1 MTSIAIFDTL
11 QHEFPEPGQIHVGK
25 ATRIVGET
33 ATQFLLKTQLVQ
45 GQPFLIQTQKCMM
58 KQGFQKASSPGSM
71 KRMACDLVFSVH
83 DSEFF
88 DWIEK
93 LESFCVDYL
102 FQNQKLWFQTDLS
115 VEDVE
120 NLFVSPFKIFKSSK
134 TYQLRCHITDLGQS
148 LKIFDAEKRPISY
161 DETFQTDAP
170 VVGILEVVGIRCS
183 QKHFQIDIE
192 LKQLLQLPNKTREE
206 EVACLIQ
213 GGPEQATS
221 FAQGATTLA
230 QGATTL
236 AQEADTLAKGA
247 TTFTQE
253 ATTLA
258 QGATTFT
265 QEATTLAQGATTFTQ
280 GATTVAQGADTVAE
294 GAALLLPE
302 AALLLPEAALL
313 LPEAALLL
321 PEAQGLPV
329 LPEAVQQVLQEA
341 SSSVHEADDDSG
353 NVEETVSDE
362 PYREVDD
369 DNEDLPK
376 DNDELYARVL
386 EKAKMARDLGVLN
399 YLESKKIGNTQLF
412 LDKMGSSN

>member
-1 MTSIAIFDTL
+1 
-11 QHEFPEPGQIHVGK
+11 
-25 ATRIVGET
+25 
-33 ATQFLLKTQLVQ
+33 
-45 GQPFLIQTQKCMM
+45 
-58 KQGFQKASSPGSM
+58 
-71 KRMACDLVFSVH
+71 VFSVH

-213 GGPEQATS
+213 GGPEQATTFAKEADS
-221 FAQGATTLA
+221 LAQEADTVAKEADTFAQGATT
-230 QGATTL
+230 
-236 AQEADTLAKGA
+236 
-247 TTFTQE
+247 F
-253 ATTLA
+253 
-258 QGATTFT
+258 
-265 QEATTLAQGATTFTQ
+265 
-280 GATTVAQGADTVAE
+280 AQGADTVAK
-294 GAALLLPE
+294 E
-302 AALLLPEAALL
+302 AALLLPEARNA
-313 LPEAALLL
+313 LPEAK
-321 PEAQGLPV
+321 GLPV

-341 SSSVHEADDDSG
+341 GSSVHEADDDSG

-362 PYREVDD
+362 PYRGLDD
-369 DNEDLPK
+369 ENEDLPK
-376 DNDELYARVL
+376 DNDELYAHVL

-412 LDKMGSSN
+412 LDEMGSSN

>member
-1 MTSIAIFDTL
+1 MLTKCIMTSIAIFDTL
-11 QHEFPEPGQIHVGK
+11 QHDFPEPGQIHVGK

-161 DETFQTDAP
+161 DETFHTDTP

-192 LKQLLQLPNKTREE
+192 LKQLLQLPTKNREE

-213 GGPEQATS
+213 GGPLSAISEQATS
-221 FAQGATTLA
+221 L
-230 QGATTL
+230 L
-236 AQEADTLAKGA
+236 P
-247 TTFTQE
+247 E
-253 ATTLA
+253 ATSLLP
-258 QGATTFT
+258 
-265 QEATTLAQGATTFTQ
+265 EATS
-280 GATTVAQGADTVAE
+280 
-294 GAALLLPE
+294 LLPE
-302 AALLLPEAALL
+302 AALAKQLLPEATSL
-313 LPEAALLL
+313 LPEASSLL
-321 PEAQGLPV
+321 PEATSDLPEATSV
-329 LPEAVQQVLQEA
+329 LPEAGLSMPEAGLSEAEQQLLE
-341 SSSVHEADDDSG
+341 EADDNSG
-353 NVEETVSDE
+353 NVEETVSLE
-362 PYREVDD
+362 E

-386 EKAKMARDLGVLN
+386 EKAMMARDLGVLN

-412 LDKMGSSN
+412 LDKMGSSK

>member
-1 MTSIAIFDTL
+1 MLTKCIMTSIAIFDTL

-221 FAQGATTLA
+221 FAQGATSFA
-230 QGATTL
+230 QG
-236 AQEADTLAKGA
+236 
-247 TTFTQE
+247 
-253 ATTLA
+253 
-258 QGATTFT
+258 
-265 QEATTLAQGATTFTQ
+265 ATTLAQGATTFTQ
-280 GATTVAQGADTVAE
+280 GATTFTQGATTFTQEADTLAQGATTFTQEADTLAQGADTLAQGADTVAE
-294 GAALLLPE
+294 G
-302 AALLLPEAALL
+302 AALL

-341 SSSVHEADDDSG
+341 GSSVHEADDDSG

>member
-45 GQPFLIQTQKCMM
+45 GKPFLIQTQKCMM

-230 QGATTL
+230 QGATSF
-236 AQEADTLAKGA
+236 AQG
-247 TTFTQE
+247 

-258 QGATTFT
+258 QGATT
-265 QEATTLAQGATTFTQ
+265 LAQGADTLAKEATTFTQ
-280 GATTVAQGADTVAE
+280 GADTLAKEATTVAQGADTVAK
-294 GAALLLPE
+294 E
-302 AALLLPEAALL
+302 ADTVAKEAALL

-341 SSSVHEADDDSG
+341 GSSVHEADDDSG

-362 PYREVDD
+362 PYRELDD

-386 EKAKMARDLGVLN
+386 EKANMARDLGVLN

>member
-1 MTSIAIFDTL
+1 MLTKCIMTSISIFDTL
-11 QHEFPEPGQIHVGK
+11 QHDFPEPGQIHVGK

-213 GGPEQATS
+213 GGPLSATS
-221 FAQGATTLA
+221 HTS
-230 QGATTL
+230 
-236 AQEADTLAKGA
+236 EAYTLAKDA
-247 TTFTQE
+247 T
-253 ATTLA
+253 
-258 QGATTFT
+258 
-265 QEATTLAQGATTFTQ
+265 
-280 GATTVAQGADTVAE
+280 
-294 GAALLLPE
+294 
-302 AALLLPEAALL
+302 
-313 LPEAALLL
+313 LLL

-341 SSSVHEADDDSG
+341 ALAKQLLPEASSSLPEAALAKQLLPEASLSLPEAALAKQLLPEASSSLPEAAPAKQLLPDADDNSG

-362 PYREVDD
+362 PYRGLDD
-369 DNEDLPK
+369 EDLPK

-412 LDKMGSSN
+412 LDEMGSSK

>member
-1 MTSIAIFDTL
+1 MLIKCIMTSSLSIFDTL
-11 QHEFPEPGQIHVGK
+11 QHDFPEPGQIHVGK

-33 ATQFLLKTQLVQ
+33 ATQFLLKTQLAQ
-45 GQPFLIQTQKCMM
+45 GQPFLIQTQHCKL

-213 GGPEQATS
+213 GGPEQAAPYTS
-221 FAQGATTLA
+221 EADTVAKEAESLA

-236 AQEADTLAKGA
+236 AQEAD
-247 TTFTQE
+247 
-253 ATTLA
+253 
-258 QGATTFT
+258 
-265 QEATTLAQGATTFTQ
+265 
-280 GATTVAQGADTVAE
+280 
-294 GAALLLPE
+294 
-302 AALLLPEAALL
+302 
-313 LPEAALLL
+313 
-321 PEAQGLPV
+321 GLS
-329 LPEAVQQVLQEA
+329 EAVQQVLEEA
-341 SSSVHEADDDSG
+341 TLSVQEADDDSG
-353 NVEETVSDE
+353 NVEETVSL
-362 PYREVDD
+362 

-412 LDKMGSSN
+412 LDEMGSSK

>member
-1 MTSIAIFDTL
+1 MTSISIFDTL
-11 QHEFPEPGQIHVGK
+11 QHDFPEPGQIHVGK

-213 GGPEQATS
+213 GGPLSATS
-221 FAQGATTLA
+221 HTS
-230 QGATTL
+230 
-236 AQEADTLAKGA
+236 EAYTLAKDA
-247 TTFTQE
+247 T
-253 ATTLA
+253 
-258 QGATTFT
+258 
-265 QEATTLAQGATTFTQ
+265 
-280 GATTVAQGADTVAE
+280 
-294 GAALLLPE
+294 
-302 AALLLPEAALL
+302 
-313 LPEAALLL
+313 LLL

-341 SSSVHEADDDSG
+341 ALAKQLLPEASSSLPEAALAKQLLPEASLSLPEAALAKQLLPEASSSLPEAAPAKQLLPDADDNSG

-362 PYREVDD
+362 PYRGLDD
-369 DNEDLPK
+369 EDLPK

-412 LDKMGSSN
+412 LDEMGSSK